1 MCFRFELNIAIW
13 IHWHTDFINL
23 NTKWLTFGFLFLFLF
38 SLLYFANWYSSKST
52 NFETIA
58 LRRTAGKLPTCIW
71 WKVWKQI
78 FTILFIDVPFFKV
91 KHSISDLR
99 AIVSMVF
106 GANDKTWNFLKLAI
120 ILVPG
125 SSCVV
130 AILSLSSFD

>member
-13 IHWHTDFINL
+13 IHWYTDFINL

-38 SLLYFANWYSSKST
+38 SLLYFANWYSSKSM

-71 WKVWKQI
+71 WKVWNQN
-78 FTILFIDVPFFKV
+78 FTVLFIDAPFFKG
-91 KHSISDLR
+91 KHFRFESYDSEHGFWGKWQNLI
-99 AIVSMVF
+99 
-106 GANDKTWNFLKLAI
+106 FLYTKKLAI
-120 ILVPG
+120 ILVSG

-130 AILSLSSFD
+130 GILSF